1 MLFVINE
8 ICSLLQYLEMSS
20 NISSQQP
27 EMSMETDLWSEN
39 ILFIFTYCPRDNMK
53 YFRTQHGINLK
64 PLQLLP
70 FFPRPISIDICC
82 YEVPSLL
89 AKYQKEPTHERT
101 WALQKRI
108 LFSSKHTHKYSRHIR
123 YLKLNINADKGTHTC
138 KNSFG
143 GWRNDIVEWILTNNY
158 SPKQRTTVRSCCT
171 L

>member
-1 MLFVINE
+1 MLVIA
-8 ICSLLQYLEMSS
+8 YLEISS

-27 EMSMETDLWSEN
+27 EMSTETDLWSEN

-82 YEVPSLL
+82 YEVHTITICQIPEGTNQHMNEHELFRKGSSL
-89 AKYQKEPTHERT
+89 PP
-101 WALQKRI
+101 
-108 LFSSKHTHKYSRHIR
+108 HTHTQKYSRHIR
-123 YLKLNINADKGTHTC
+123 YLKLNINVDKGTHTC
-138 KNSFG
+138 KNSFR
-143 GWRNDIVEWILTNNY
+143 GWRNDIVAWMLSKNS
-158 SPKQRTTVRSCCT
+158 SPKQGTTVRSCST